1 MKTLLLTLIC
11 VFTLISNLKS
21 QTENLIA
28 SDYVETYDW
37 FGAWFTPAATAG
49 YFNNISVSPTVSA
62 AIYGTGNNARE
73 QDWYSLPAI
82 TVDPFNEHV
91 FRMRL
96 AAQTISDPTA
106 STAGLDGGDYITVQ
120 LSQDGGSFVSELR
133 VTGFSNATWDYSSTA
148 TASKVA
154 DGSITVFQPAAG
166 GDRTLLGDGYSYI
179 ELYIPAGPSS
189 IAIDVYCRANRSGE
203 DWWMD
208 NFELYEI
215 RSTALPVELMS
226 FEGEIKD
233 GSNVLSWTTASENN
247 SSHYDVEWS
256 RDGFSWSTIGSEQ
269 AAGNSTSFLEYY
281 FVEEN
286 PLLINNYYRLV
297 QYDFDGQFE
306 VFGPIVIDNIERK
319 KRIIKY
325 VSLSGQEIN
334 PSSTTGLVIGIYEDG
349 TTTKVYLR

>member
-1 MKTLLLTLIC
+1 MKTLLLSLIC

-49 YFNNISVSPTVSA
+49 YFTNISVSPTVSA
-62 AIYGTGNNARE
+62 SIYGTGNNSRE
-73 QDWYSLPAI
+73 EDWYSLPAI

-96 AAQTISDPTA
+96 AAQTISNPTA

-120 LSQDGGSFVSELR
+120 LSQDGGSFVNELR

-154 DGSITVFQPAAG
+154 DGSVTVFQPSGG
-166 GDRTLLGDGYSYI
+166 GDRTSIGDGYSYI
-179 ELYIPAGPSS
+179 ELYIPAGASS
-189 IAIDVYCRANRSGE
+189 IAIDVYCRVNRSGE

-215 RSTALPVELMS
+215 ISTPLPVELIS
-226 FEGEIKD
+226 FEGDVIND
-233 GSNVLSWTTASENN
+233 INVLKWTTASENN
-247 SSHYDVEWS
+247 SDVFEVEWS
-256 RDGFSWSTIGSEQ
+256 VDGEYWGLIGDVKAS
-269 AAGNSTSFLEYY
+269 GNS
-281 FVEEN
+281 VE
-286 PLLINNYYRLV
+286 LIDYHFTHKDYQKGFNYYRLV
-297 QYDFDGQFE
+297 QIDYDGKSE
-306 VFGPIVIDNIERK
+306 IYGPISIDNTVNNK
-319 KRIIKY
+319 HIIKY
-325 VSLSGQEIN
+325 VNSMGQEIN
-334 PSSTTGLVIGIYEDG
+334 PSNTIGLVIEVYSDG
-349 TTTKVYLR
+349 STSKVIR

>member
-37 FGAWFTPAATAG
+37 FGAWFTPAATTG
-49 YFNNISVSPTVSA
+49 YFTNISVSPTVSA

-96 AAQTISDPTA
+96 AAQNISDPTA

-154 DGSITVFQPAAG
+154 DGSVTVFQPAGG

-179 ELYIPAGPSS
+179 ELYIPAGASS
-189 IAIDVYCRANRSGE
+189 IAIDVYCRVNRGGE

-215 RSTALPVELMS
+215 TSTALPVELIS

-233 GSNVLSWTTASENN
+233 GSNILSWATASENN
-247 SSHYDVEWS
+247 SSYYDIEWS
-256 RDGFSWSTIGSEQ
+256 RNGFTWSTIGSEQ

-281 FVEEN
+281 FVEEV

-297 QYDFDGQFE
+297 QYDFDGE
-306 VFGPIVIDNIERK
+306 SEIFGPIVIDNRK
-319 KRIIKY
+319 QEKRILRY
-325 VSLSGQEIN
+325 VSLSGQEID
-334 PSSTTGLVIGIYEDG
+334 PSSTTGLVIAVFEDG
-349 TTTKVYLR
+349 TSARMYLK